1 MNEIEHFKIT
11 EEELKYIVERYNSE
25 RKRMCTQL
33 SGINTYYE
41 RIKKDYIASGAYST
55 VYGLRDT
62 IGNLKYVLRITKN
75 RENFSNKEEEIMEK
89 LKGNQ
94 YMIHYVDKFSVTIGG
109 VYFSCLI
116 EPYYYSLPNYFD
128 NEKTQ
133 KHDKCIA
140 VIIGKSLLP
149 LLQVLFEKKIFHRD
163 IKIENIFLLTKYNE
177 RTRTNE
183 CAECILGDFGIASD
197 IKSAKRGTLTL
208 CAAEFMPPELSPNS
222 NIDPKGYRYV
232 DMFMLGCV
240 MYTLLNQRDKPSL
253 KNFPLPPPTKGSPAL
268 KNLVI
273 KATSYHPENRFRSP
287 NEMLDALKET
297 DEYKRW
303 FGNPQWGSSP
313 TPTQPQT
320 NNRTDDAEPHVEPPF
335 RKPTYEYQPKQRK
348 QKNRNKPPKKA
359 RRKIIC
365 PYCISE
371 VLIKELKCECM
382 NDRPHRSTLNFKK
395 RVLLFRLANKNGK
408 LLFKPKCK
416 EKIRV
421 DNKDNKFRHCNKE
434 IGLWYY
440 LCPECEKSK
449 LENPHW
455 IPAEY
460 ITKPCLPI
468 AILGETSV
476 GKTNYITIMMHELEA
491 VFGVSVLKP
500 SNKDYDEYKSRI
512 YQEHKP
518 ITDQTVRKT
527 DQEKYL
533 PMMASI
539 ERTTESPKVLPFTIS
554 VYDGSGED
562 IRDSIKQQ
570 FVPKFLK
577 YLKTAK
583 GIIIALDWGQ
593 LTGIT
598 PPEVSNNTGSG
609 TKLTPSSFINE
620 CKQSINALL
629 NNSEGQSI
637 KIPVAFVFTKADI
650 DSSLYSKISGWSNRN
665 NLISNGVVNISNID
679 MIHKNIKSNI
689 LSKEY
694 PEINNLI
701 EGNFENFRFFLV
713 SSFGRT
719 PRFDG
724 SLYTPISPIRVLDPI
739 IWLMY
744 ENGLLQNN

>member
-1 MNEIEHFKIT
+1 MKLTKRELEIIIQHFKKIKSRHP
-11 EEELKYIVERYNSE
+11 ELKYI
-25 RKRMCTQL
+25 
-33 SGINTYYE
+33 
-41 RIKKDYIASGAYST
+41 IADPDRLIPIGAGGYSV
-55 VYGLRDT
+55 VYGLCDNERDC
-62 IGNLKYVLRITKN
+62 KYVLRITKN
-75 RENFSNKEEEIMEK
+75 KKPYSNREEDIMDELKNNKAI
-89 LKGNQ
+89 
-94 YMIHYVDKFSVTIGG
+94 IHYIDKFHVTIG
-109 VYFSCLI
+109 VDFYSCLI
-116 EPYYYSLPNYFD
+116 EPYYMPL
-128 NEKTQ
+128 
-133 KHDKCIA
+133 DKFLR
-140 VIIGKSLLP
+140 GKSDQYDIEYAVLICNTFLP
-149 LLQVLFEKKIFHRD
+149 LLQELFDRGIFHRD
-163 IKIENIFLLTKYNE
+163 IKFDNIFLVGNNGKYSGF
-177 RTRTNE
+177 
-183 CAECILGDFGIASD
+183 ILGDFGIASH
-197 IKSAKRGTLTL
+197 IQSAEEGTLKL
-208 CAAEFMPPELSPNS
+208 CAEEFSPPELWKNS
-222 NIDPKGYRYV
+222 NIDNKDYRYV

-253 KNFPLPPPTKGSPAL
+253 EYFPFSPPVGGTPEL

-273 KATSYHPENRFRSP
+273 KATSYRPENRFQSP
-287 NEMLDALKET
+287 NEMWDALEKTE
-297 DEYKRW
+297 EYQKW
-303 FGNPQWGSSP
+303 IKDKPWDTKP
-313 TPTQPQT
+313 TPTPPKPEI
-320 NNRTDDAEPHVEPPF
+320 RPDEGEPHVESSY
-335 RKPTYEYQPKQRK
+335 RKTTYQNQSKQR
-348 QKNRNKPPKKA
+348 RHKPPKKA

-382 NDRPHRSTLNFKK
+382 NDRPHKSTLNFKK

-416 EKIRV
+416 EKIRI
-421 DNKDNKFRHCNKE
+421 DNKDNKFRYCNKE

-440 LCPECEKSK
+440 LCPECEQSK
-449 LENPHW
+449 LENPYW

-500 SNKDYDEYKSRI
+500 SNKDYDEYKSCI

-518 ITDQTVRKT
+518 ITDKTVRKT

-562 IRDSIKQQ
+562 IRDSIKPQR
-570 FVPKFLK
+570 VPKFLK

-598 PPEVSNNTGSG
+598 PPEKSNNTGSG

-620 CKQSINALL
+620 CKQSINTLL

-701 EGNFENFRFFLV
+701 EGNFENYRFFLV

-719 PRFDG
+719 PKFDG